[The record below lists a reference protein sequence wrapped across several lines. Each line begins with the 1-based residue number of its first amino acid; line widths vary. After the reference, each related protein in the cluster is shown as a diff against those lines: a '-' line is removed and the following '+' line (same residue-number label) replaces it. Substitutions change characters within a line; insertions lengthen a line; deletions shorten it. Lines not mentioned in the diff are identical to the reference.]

1 MMEVIH
7 MRSQLIKSAK
17 ICMRYI
23 VMDIKRMTEYER
35 LEKRYAVG
43 YG

>member
-7 MRSQLIKSAK
+7 MRPQLLITAK

-23 VMDIKRMTEYER
+23 MMDVKRMTEYGC

-43 YG
+43 YR